1 VSEHELVAD
10 YDPIVRMRRQ
20 IGSRTVSRL
29 IEICDDPLPIMGED
43 LRMTA
48 QGA

>member
-1 VSEHELVAD
+1 
-10 YDPIVRMRRQ
+10 MRRQ

-43 LRMTA
+43 LRMSA